1 MGQYGIKI
9 IRAKLKEIDGKVS
22 SLTSKIVE
30 LKDEK
35 KRIVAVNA
43 DRLKTI
49 NGKLDRV
56 QEERD
61 GILLG
66 KQSLLADIED
76 LQNND

>member
-9 IRAKLKEIDGKVS
+9 IRAKLKEIDGKTG
-22 SLTSKIVE
+22 SLASKINE
-30 LKDEK
+30 LRDEK

-61 GILLG
+61 GIVLE

-76 LQNND
+76 LQTND